1 MGRIKVYA
9 NATER
14 QRACRARALKPGS
27 PTIVPP
33 PRPKRPSSRPKR
45 LAAIE
50 QQVQILL
57 EEYQSWADSMPD
69 SLSESGQ
76 ANMLAETIDLLSNV
90 VELLSEICPPSGFGR
105 D

>member
-1 MGRIKVYA
+1 MGRTKLYA

-27 PTIVPP
+27 PTIS
-33 PRPKRPSSRPKR
+33 PRTKRPLSRPKR

-50 QQVQILL
+50 QQVQLLL
-57 EEYQSWADSMPD
+57 EEYQSWAESMPE

-76 ANMLAETIDLLSNV
+76 ANMLAETIDMLSNIAD
-90 VELLSEICPPSGFGR
+90 LLSEVSPPRGFGR